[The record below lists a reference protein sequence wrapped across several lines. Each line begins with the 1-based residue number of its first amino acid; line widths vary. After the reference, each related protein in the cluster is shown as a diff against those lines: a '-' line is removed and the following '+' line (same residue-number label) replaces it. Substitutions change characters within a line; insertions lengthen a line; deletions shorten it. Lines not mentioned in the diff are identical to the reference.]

1 QRQSHAELNKVLLWC
16 IKKLARA
23 FAPMNMDDGF
33 NFQDP
38 SSRVRRVRPS
48 NAKKFFP
55 KPFRD

>member
-1 QRQSHAELNKVLLWC
+1 QRQSHAELNKVH
-16 IKKLARA
+16 KKLARA